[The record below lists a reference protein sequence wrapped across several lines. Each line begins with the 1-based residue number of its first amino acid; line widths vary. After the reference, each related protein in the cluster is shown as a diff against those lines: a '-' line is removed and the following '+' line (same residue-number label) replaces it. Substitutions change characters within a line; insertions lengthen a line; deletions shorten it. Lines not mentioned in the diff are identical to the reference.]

1 MNSWSASNLKNKAN
15 GTKLWQ
21 PWLLWQELTSG
32 LTTASC
38 FSENPKKYHVHCHT
52 WVELMLV
59 TGLRVNN
66 ADFLRTCASTK
77 ETLNPNLRYYP
88 GDTIIMLL
96 QLLIIRCIYLAYS
109 YTPFILICIAC
120 IADKYYSNSSVHL
133 SVVFW
138 HELNYL
144 ISKKSIVFAS
154 RQLNAKNLKIS
165 SQKLN
170 LFSFF
175 CESEKSIQLSF
186 QGKDFQRLV

>member
-21 PWLLWQELTSG
+21 PWLLWQERTSG
-32 LTTASC
+32 LTTTSC

-77 ETLNPNLRYYP
+77 ETLNPNL
-88 GDTIIMLL
+88 IIMLL
-96 QLLIIRCIYLAYS
+96 RLLIIRRYIFGVLNKEYS
-109 YTPFILICIAC
+109 YTPFILIFIT
-120 IADKYYSNSSVHL
+120 DKYYSNSNVHL

-138 HELNYL
+138 HELNYTW
-144 ISKKSIVFAS
+144 FP
-154 RQLNAKNLKIS
+154 RNR
-165 SQKLN
+165 
-170 LFSFF
+170 LFSRHV
-175 CESEKSIQLSF
+175 S
-186 QGKDFQRLV
+186 